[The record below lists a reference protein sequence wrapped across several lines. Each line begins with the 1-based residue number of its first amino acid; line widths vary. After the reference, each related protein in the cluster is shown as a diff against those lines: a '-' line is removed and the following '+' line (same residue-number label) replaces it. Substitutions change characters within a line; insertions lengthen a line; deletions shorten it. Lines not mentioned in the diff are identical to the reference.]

1 MLPKEI
7 QDLIKTLPAESQA
20 VVQAIALIY
29 ESKIQKLEARVKELE
44 DQISKNSKNSSKPPS
59 TDTFFKPPKSQ
70 RKNTGKKQ
78 GGQKG
83 HKGDTLKMAAH
94 PDEVISYKVDY
105 CEGCNKNLNSQVADR
120 IERRQI
126 YDIPPLHI
134 KITEHQS
141 EVKICSCGCTNKAF
155 PQGVDHSV
163 AYGSNIKSLIV
174 YLQNYQLLPYER
186 TTELISDLFNHN
198 ISKGTLY
205 NTSKSAYN
213 KLEDFE
219 NRLKELL
226 TYCLVAGFDETGFR
240 VMSKLL
246 WLHSCSTPE
255 HAYYQVHQKR
265 GSQAMDDIGIL
276 PEFKGIAVHDFWK
289 SYYHYQCKH
298 SLCNAHLLR
307 DLIFIKE
314 RFEQSWADDL
324 INLLLK
330 MKATKQ
336 RAIDQGKSS
345 LSKTTL
351 NKCQKQYDLIVQNGL
366 LLNPFKP
373 PKKKTRG
380 RHKKTPARNLLERLE
395 NYASDILRFLYDF
408 QVPFDNNF
416 SERDLRMMKV
426 KQKISGCFRSL
437 KGAQIFTRI
446 RSFIVTARKQNINV
460 FDALN
465 NLFMENSIT
474 YTLTSSH
481 LG

>member
-7 QDLIKTLPAESQA
+7 QDLVKVLPAESQA

-59 TDTFFKPPKSQ
+59 TDIFFKPPKSQ
-70 RKNTGKKQ
+70 RKKTGRKQ

-83 HKGDTLKMAAH
+83 HLGDTLKMTLD
-94 PDEVISYKVDY
+94 PDEVISYKVDC
-105 CEGCNKNLNSQVADR
+105 CERCNKKLNHQLVDR
-120 IERRQI
+120 IERRQV
-126 YDIPPLHI
+126 YDIPPLDI
-134 KITEHQS
+134 KITEYQS

-155 PQGVDHSV
+155 PQGVNHPV
-163 AYGSNIKSLIV
+163 AYGASIKSLMV
-174 YLQNYQLLPYER
+174 YLQTYQLLPYER
-186 TTELISDLFNHN
+186 TKELISDLFNHN

-205 NTSKSAYN
+205 NTGKCAYN
-213 KLEDFE
+213 KLEEFE

-226 TYCLVAGFDETGFR
+226 VYSKVVGFDETGFR
-240 VMSKLL
+240 VLSKRL
-246 WLHSCSTPE
+246 WLHSCSTRE
-255 HAYYQVHQKR
+255 HAYYEVHQKR
-265 GSQAMDDIGIL
+265 GTEAMDDINIL
-276 PEFKGIAVHDFWK
+276 PRFKGVAVHDFWR
-289 SYYHYQCKH
+289 SYYHYECKH

-314 RFEQSWADDL
+314 RFKQDWAEDL

-330 MKATKQ
+330 MKAAKQ

-345 LSKTTL
+345 LSKITL
-351 NKCQKQYDLIVQNGL
+351 RKYQTQYDLIVQNGFKI
-366 LLNPFKP
+366 NPFKP

-380 RHKKTPARNLLERLE
+380 RYKRTPARNLLERLKKHT
-395 NYASDILRFLYDF
+395 SDILRFLFDF
-408 QVPFDNNF
+408 RVPFDNNF
-416 SERDLRMMKV
+416 SERDIRMMKV

-437 KGAQIFTRI
+437 NGANIFTRV

-474 YTLTSSH
+474 FTLISSH
-481 LG
+481 